1 SANICVWR
9 NHDFIHS
16 CMDVD
21 GRYTDGIFYGF
32 MKKFGWDNYLIGDF
46 ERPVQFEL
54 PKMKVSDLTKLLK
67 DTLDLNGVKVMGSL
81 DNEASRVWVCG
92 HIDGRQD
99 NEILRVMEE
108 ENFDT
113 LITLECTDYTVAEY
127 VRDSSMLGRN
137 KTIIALGHF
146 NQEEPGMEYMI
157 NYLPEILGNDVEYTF
172 VKTTDMFEFQK

>member
-1 SANICVWR
+1 
-9 NHDFIHS
+9 
-16 CMDVD
+16 
-21 GRYTDGIFYGF
+21 
-32 MKKFGWDNYLIGDF
+32 
-46 ERPVQFEL
+46 
-54 PKMKVSDLTKLLK
+54 
-67 DTLDLNGVKVMGSL
+67 
-81 DNEASRVWVCG
+81 
-92 HIDGRQD
+92 
-99 NEILRVMEE
+99 MEE